1 MAGRAVHW
9 WPSNLDSTFRR
20 LCRRLGLL
28 DSVKLHGL
36 RHTQVTQLLDAG
48 VPLRTVSGRVSHRN
62 SSTTSNIYSHWI
74 AETDERAAT
83 VIGERIW
90 GRPTETGSLLHEA
103 N

>member
-1 MAGRAVHW
+1 MERRATDCGTELAADAFVFSASPDGAFHW

-20 LCRRLGLL
+20 LCRLLGLP

-48 VPLRTVSGRVSHRN
+48 VPLCTVSGR
-62 SSTTSNIYSHWI
+62 
-74 AETDERAAT
+74 
-83 VIGERIW
+83 
-90 GRPTETGSLLHEA
+90 GRPPELIDDLEHLQPLDRR